1 MATKKTT
8 ATNQAVEITTV
19 NQASITLHIK
29 GKTPLICNAMS
40 EKAKHELLLP
50 KGRKT
55 AADKAASLKHNPMK
69 ELQGSIY
76 RMKESTGDKV
86 NPALICV
93 PSTMFKAAMRNA
105 AVDLPGSSKA
115 QIGRLTYVQGD
126 YVPVYGIPEMMMSVV
141 RSADMNKTP
150 DIRTRA
156 ILPNWACIITVTYI
170 QTLLKEKSVINLL
183 AAAGMMQGIG
193 DWRPEKGKGDYGQFE
208 IVGVSDAAHKA
219 IVKNGGRAAQSEA
232 MAHPAFYD
240 SETEELFGWFVDE
253 ARERGFKEVA

>member
-8 ATNQAVEITTV
+8 ATNQAVEISMV
-19 NQASITLHIK
+19 DQASIQLHIR

-55 AADKAASLKHNPMK
+55 AADKAAGLKHNPMK

-76 RMKESTGDKV
+76 RMKGEDSPT
-86 NPALICV
+86 LICV

-156 ILPNWACIITVTYI
+156 ILPNWACVITVTYI
-170 QTLLKEKSVINLL
+170 RTLLKEKSMINLL

-208 IVGVSDAAHKA
+208 IVSAGDVTHKA
-219 IVKNGGRAAQSEA
+219 IMENGGRAAQGEA
-232 MAHPAFYD
+232 MQHPEFYD